1 MKGKHLID
9 MIGDVL
15 GLILVFG
22 MAVPIT
28 HAVDLNQEPSAADKA
43 QFDEILSPVMKIY
56 NLVKYSATAIAA
68 LMLMFAGISYM
79 SSGNDPKKRDTSKSM
94 ASFVIIGMVLI
105 WATPALIG
113 FLVG

>member
-1 MKGKHLID
+1 MKLQNLLIN
-9 MIGDVL
+9 VL
-15 GLILVFG
+15 VL
-22 MAVPIT
+22 MAFVAPGAM
-28 HAVDLNQEPSAADKA
+28 AVDLDTEPTAEEKA

-113 FLVG
+113 FLIG

>member
-1 MKGKHLID
+1 MKRNYLV
-9 MIGDVL
+9 DVL
-15 GLILVFG
+15 GLMLVLSIA
-22 MAVPIT
+22 MPVA
-28 HAVDLNQEPSAADKA
+28 HAVDLNQQPSAADKA
-43 QFDEILSPVMKIY
+43 KFDEILNPVMKIY

-94 ASFVIIGMVLI
+94 ASFVIIGRVLI

-113 FLVG
+113 FLIG

>member
-1 MKGKHLID
+1 MKNNIF
-9 MIGDVL
+9 IDVL
-15 GLILVFG
+15 ALMLVF
-22 MAVPIT
+22 VSIPIA
-28 HAVDLNQEPSAADKA
+28 HAVDLNQEPSAEDKA
-43 QFDEILSPVMKIY
+43 HFDEILSPVMKIY

-94 ASFVIIGMVLI
+94 ASFVIIGLVLI
-105 WATPALIG
+105 WATPALMG

>member
-1 MKGKHLID
+1 MKLQNLLIN
-9 MIGDVL
+9 VL
-15 GLILVFG
+15 VL
-22 MAVPIT
+22 MAFVVPGAL
-28 HAVDLNQEPSAADKA
+28 AVDLNQEPTAEEKA

-105 WATPALIG
+105 LATPALIG

>member
-1 MKGKHLID
+1 MKKRNYLID
-9 MIGDVL
+9 VMGLMLVL
-15 GLILVFG
+15 SFAFP
-22 MAVPIT
+22 AV
-28 HAVDLNQEPSAADKA
+28 HAVDLNQAPTAEEQA

-113 FLVG
+113 FLIG

>member
-1 MKGKHLID
+1 MKLQNLLIN
-9 MIGDVL
+9 VL
-15 GLILVFG
+15 VL
-22 MAVPIT
+22 MAFVVPGAM
-28 HAVDLNQEPSAADKA
+28 AVDLDTEPTAEEKG
-43 QFDEILSPVMKIY
+43 QVDEILNPLMKIY

-113 FLVG
+113 FLIG

>member
-1 MKGKHLID
+1 MKRNYLID
-9 MIGDVL
+9 VMGLMLVL
-15 GLILVFG
+15 S
-22 MAVPIT
+22 MALPVA
-28 HAVDLNQEPSAADKA
+28 HAVDLNQEPTAEDKA

-94 ASFVIIGMVLI
+94 ASFVIMGMVLI

-113 FLVG
+113 FLIG

>member
-1 MKGKHLID
+1 MKKKLGGVLIN
-9 MIGDVL
+9 VL
-15 GLILVFG
+15 ALMLILG
-22 MAVPIT
+22 MPAVSA
-28 HAVDLNQEPSAADKA
+28 AVDLNQEPSDAEKA
-43 QFDEILSPVMKIY
+43 QFDTILSPVMKVY